1 VKISIGQPIPVD
13 PNPSQALKLTKQVEK
28 ALKSLVVDLPNDNYD
43 ATLQRLLANQVD
55 VCSKEDVEQ
64 FLAGHQVATKVRSA
78 GYLGNKLMK
87 LFHLPLYWIWL
98 FGIAPKME
106 DEVFTST
113 WKFVIGG
120 VLAPIYYSL
129 ILLCCFIPGYG
140 TWAISFLL
148 MAWISLYMN
157 ENSQE

>member
-1 VKISIGQPIPVD
+1 
-13 PNPSQALKLTKQVEK
+13 
-28 ALKSLVVDLPNDNYD
+28 
-43 ATLQRLLANQVD
+43 LQCLLANQVD
-55 VCSKEDVEQ
+55 VCSKEDVER
-64 FLAGHQVATKVRSA
+64 FLGGHQVTTKVRSA

-98 FGIAPKME
+98 FGIAPQME

-120 VLAPIYYSL
+120 VLTPIYYSV